1 MNCKLQWAA
10 LGDYQMPQ
18 DPKGDPRV
26 RMSTGKVRKSEGLSV
41 SEAILTLG
49 TSLVVQWLRIHFLM
63 WKIRFNPWSG
73 N

>member
-10 LGDYQMPQ
+10 LGDYQTPQ

-26 RMSTGKVRKSEGLSV
+26 RMSENLKISVSV

-49 TSLVVQWLRIHFLM
+49 ASLVVQWLRIHFIM
-63 WKIRFNPWSG
+63 WKIRFNP
-73 N
+73 